1 MSKGKGVSFQSR
13 KESKDRLEEHAVKE
27 VYQKEGDENV
37 VEDMLESIT
46 REGARRM
53 LAAEARVAEL
63 EAELR
68 RLRGE

>member
-27 VYQKEGDENV
+27 VYQKEGNENV
-37 VEDMLESIT
+37 VEDILESIT

-53 LAAEARVAEL
+53 LAAEARVSEL